1 MLCLALEV
9 CGRLG
14 AIGCIERVEVA
25 LDALFDLLLALLHL
39 ARREVAIAS
48 VDRLELA
55 AVDGDYGLGEQLE
68 FAAQLDEAA
77 AHVADADPVVVPE
90 VGDGLEVRREASG
103 QPHQFEI
110 ALGFALE
117 SAAGLDAAEI
127 AIHIDLEKDRRVVGR
142 PACRRRYRAFEA
154 QSLQV
159 ELVD

>member
-55 AVDGDYGLGEQLE
+55 AVDGDNGLGEQLE
-68 FAAQLDEAA
+68 LAAQLDEAA
-77 AHVADADPVVVPE
+77 AYIADTDAVVASE
-90 VGDGLEVRREASG
+90 VGNRLEVRRQASG
-103 QPHQFEI
+103 QPHQFDV

-117 SAAGLDAAEI
+117 PAARLDAVEI
-127 AIHIDLEKDRRVVGR
+127 A
-142 PACRRRYRAFEA
+142 
-154 QSLQV
+154 
-159 ELVD
+159 VD